1 MTATATA
8 KPIGPRRHFIKAA
21 QEADKE
27 RVGKRRSVCVCV
39 REMSDILYRF
49 ICTCQLM
56 RNWYHSTGAIDV
68 YFVFSSF
75 FLLSL
80 HAAILTHAETRCSE
94 PRNLC
99 ANWNLFVLLQCDVK
113 ALQIFVWCCMSNV
126 AYAWCGEGEN
136 KCTCERASNEGTVKF
151 K

>member
-1 MTATATA
+1 MTATA

-27 RVGKRRSVCVCV
+27 RVRKRRRVCVCV

-68 YFVFSSF
+68 YFVFSSLF
-75 FLLSL
+75 FCCLCMRQYWHTLK
-80 HAAILTHAETRCSE
+80 HAAVSREIYAQTEIY
-94 PRNLC
+94 
-99 ANWNLFVLLQCDVK
+99 LFYYNAMWRPCKYLSDAACPMWRMRDVEWVGISSLVK
-113 ALQIFVWCCMSNV
+113 
-126 AYAWCGEGEN
+126 
-136 KCTCERASNEGTVKF
+136 ERVMREQ
-151 K
+151 